1 MEKTF
6 HPGKNV
12 ICLSCSAL
20 SLAQRYGSVPTKNWD
35 IIPLLLSY
43 FLFLRDTNF
52 PYWWGARRTHYI
64 FKSQIIIPCTGENGD
79 KLFMLAILI
88 IYMHACV
95 CSRAAPIQI
104 VNNSD
109 SEGTMRI
116 ILSEAEAPNQCNQ
129 AVLAGGG
136 GNHCK
141 GMLLN
146 AGCKGRSLQNILLKI
161 NLQIAQIICGQILSS
176 FMDCKDKENNCK
188 QKKQTFY
195 KRTKTKLVLFFL
207 CDIKNYITLAT

>member
-1 MEKTF
+1 MEKSF

-20 SLAQRYGSVPTKNWD
+20 SLAQRYGSMPTKNWD
-35 IIPLLLSY
+35 VIPLLLSC

-64 FKSQIIIPCTGENGD
+64 FKSQITIPCTGDNGD
-79 KLFMLAILI
+79 RLFMLATLVMHI
-88 IYMHACV
+88 HACV

-104 VNNSD
+104 VDNSD
-109 SEGTMRI
+109 HEGAMRI
-116 ILSEAEAPNQCNQ
+116 ILSETEAPNQCNQ

-136 GNHCK
+136 RNHCK

-146 AGCKGRSLQNILLKI
+146 AGYKGHSLQNILLKI
-161 NLQIAQIICGQILSS
+161 NVQIAQIIHGQVLAS
-176 FMDCKDKENNCK
+176 FLDCKDKIIVNRKNKFSTNE
-188 QKKQTFY
+188 QKLNWSYFFSVTL
-195 KRTKTKLVLFFL
+195 KT
-207 CDIKNYITLAT
+207 T